1 MKMNV
6 KQQAYR
12 MKNVLLKGVFCSALM
27 ICGVSALL
35 AADAKTERLEQ
46 LLKRYPDADANHDG
60 KLTEEE
66 ALAYAAKMQAKKSK
80 SGNSSANAIKP
91 TFSNVK
97 YGPHER
103 NVLDIWQA
111 KSDKPTAL
119 VVFIH
124 GGGFRAGDKSQA
136 SADMVKAC
144 LDNGVSFMSISY
156 RFLPDAPIQDIL
168 RDCARAIQFVRYKAK
183 DYNIDPK
190 RIASYGSSAGA
201 GTSVWL
207 AFHDDLADPKNADP
221 VLRESSRLAAAG
233 SLNGQA
239 TYDLIEWEE
248 KIGKFRPEWSNPEE
262 APQFY
267 HLKTREELETEK
279 GAKIRADCS
288 MLQLASKDDAP
299 VFLSCS
305 NGGGEPRDRN
315 HLLHHPKHVTVMKE
329 YCDKAGVKAEI
340 FLTNAEPRSSGSP
353 NEALRKF
360 FFKELG
366 VETKT
371 VAKGE

>member
-1 MKMNV
+1 M
-6 KQQAYR
+6 
-12 MKNVLLKGVFCSALM
+12 
-27 ICGVSALL
+27 
-35 AADAKTERLEQ
+35 
-46 LLKRYPDADANHDG
+46 
-60 KLTEEE
+60 
-66 ALAYAAKMQAKKSK
+66 
-80 SGNSSANAIKP
+80 
-91 TFSNVK
+91 
-97 YGPHER
+97 
-103 NVLDIWQA
+103 
-111 KSDKPTAL
+111 
-119 VVFIH
+119 
-124 GGGFRAGDKSQA
+124 
-136 SADMVKAC
+136 
-144 LDNGVSFMSISY
+144 
-156 RFLPDAPIQDIL
+156 

-207 AFHDDLADPKNADP
+207 AFHDDLADPKSADP
-221 VLRESSRLAAAG
+221 VLRESSRLVAAG

-239 TYDLIEWEE
+239 TYDLPEWEE
-248 KIGKFRPEWSNPEE
+248 KIGKFKPEWTKPEE
-262 APQFY
+262 APGFY
-267 HLKTREELETEK
+267 HFKTKEEMETEK

-340 FLTNAEPRSSGSP
+340 FLTNAEPRSSGNP

-360 FFKELG
+360 FFKNLG
-366 VETKT
+366 VEPKT